1 MFCKLYKVIVT
12 DDDNFDS
19 AFLTLMEFKWY
30 NLICTEIKDTTQDY
44 QYNVRFL
51 WNFEK

>member
-19 AFLTLMEFKWY
+19 AFLTLM
-30 NLICTEIKDTTQDY
+30 
-44 QYNVRFL
+44 L
-51 WNFEK
+51 WNLNGIT